1 MTRYTKRLGL
11 LTVAA
16 ATALLVVGVATA
28 SAHGRGGAKGV
39 STSTLVTEA
48 AKQLNVQRAD
58 LKAAIVKAAEDRV
71 DAAVADEDITSD
83 EGDQLKADIE
93 DNLNTAYQV
102 SQTSTVAGNLKIT
115 TKDLNAGFRAAR
127 KALAS
132 KAIDTAFANGDIT
145 ADQATAAKTALDT
158 KTFAGYKSGGIA
170 SLGALADAGPG
181 GGGHCG
187 GGPGSNSGTSTDTST
202 TDTTTSSSSSSS
214 SSSFRV
220 GRR

>member
-1 MTRYTKRLGL
+1 MTRYTKRIGL
-11 LTVAA
+11 LTIVAA
-16 ATALLVVGVATA
+16 AALLAVGVATA
-28 SAHGRGGAKGV
+28 TAKGPGARGP
-39 STSTLVTEA
+39 SASALVTQA
-48 AKQLNVQRAD
+48 ATELKIARAD
-58 LKAAIVKAAEDRV
+58 LKAAIVKSAEARV
-71 DAAVADEDITSD
+71 DAAIADEDVTSD

-102 SQTSTVAGNLKIT
+102 SQTSTVASNLKIT

-127 KALAS
+127 KTLAS
-132 KAIDTAFANGDIT
+132 KAIDTALTNGDIT

-158 KTFAGYKSGGIA
+158 KTFPGYKSGGIA
-170 SLGALADAGPG
+170 SPGAFADAGPGG

-202 TDTTTSSSSSSS
+202 TDTTTTTSSSS